1 MSKKVTL
8 RGLTWDHPRACDGLF
23 AETHRF
29 NALNDDIAIEW
40 DVHSLRG
47 FEATPIVET
56 ADKYDLI
63 ILDHPFMGDATA
75 GGALLNLQE
84 HLDAVDLAALQESYI
99 GLSFKSYEYAGG
111 LWALPID
118 AASQVAVCRP
128 DLLDEAMPATF
139 DEAIAF
145 GQRGGL
151 GLSMANPH
159 AFMNYL
165 GIASCLGA
173 DISGKGERL
182 LPQDIAVQ
190 ALSILRQLARHI
202 PDAAFNWS
210 SIDLLEAMAQSDDVT
225 YCPFVFSFNSYAQAP
240 AAERHRLRYCDSP
253 TNTENAATV
262 LGGTGLAVSSSTR
275 DVGAAVKAAL
285 HLVTEGPQIRMAEA
299 GGQPA
304 HRSVWSPTAKK
315 TINGTFFDECRTM
328 QENAV
333 LRPRWP
339 GYIKLQN
346 FAGQLLQ
353 KDCRDQAGDGTQTIK
368 DIEDYFRSARA
379 GDSEF

>member
-1 MSKKVTL
+1 MSEKVIL

-23 AETHRF
+23 AETIRF
-29 NALNDDIAIEW
+29 NALNDNIAIEW

-63 ILDHPFMGDATA
+63 ILDHPFMGDAA
-75 GGALLNLQE
+75 AAGALLNLRE
-84 HLDAVDLAALQESYI
+84 HLDAADLATLQESYI
-99 GLSFKSYEYAGG
+99 GLSFMSYDYGDG

-128 DLLDEAMPATF
+128 DLLDGAVPATF

-173 DISGKGERL
+173 DISGNGENF
-182 LPQDIAVQ
+182 LPHGIAVQ

-202 PDAAFNWS
+202 PDAAFDWS

-240 AAERHRLRYCDSP
+240 TAGRHRLRYCDSP
-253 TNTENAATV
+253 TNTANAATV

-285 HLVTEGPQIRMAEA
+285 HLVKEGAQIRMTEA
-299 GGQPA
+299 GGQAA
-304 HRSVWSPTAKK
+304 HRSVWSPSAKK

-353 KDCRDQAGDGTQTIK
+353 TDCQEQARDGTQTIEK
-368 DIEDYFRSARA
+368 IEDYFRSARA
-379 GDSEF
+379 GDVEH

>member
-1 MSKKVTL
+1 MSKKIKL

-63 ILDHPFMGDATA
+63 ILDHPFMGDAAA

-99 GLSFKSYEYAGG
+99 GLSFKSYEYGGG

-128 DLLDEAMPATF
+128 DILDGVVPSTF

-173 DISGKGERL
+173 DISGNGDRL

-190 ALSILRQLARHI
+190 ALTTLRQLARHI
-202 PDAAFNWS
+202 PEAAFNWS
-210 SIDLLEAMAQSDDVT
+210 SIDLLEAMAHSHEVT
-225 YCPFVFSFNSYAQAP
+225 YCPFIFSFNSYAQRP
-240 AAERHRLRYCDSP
+240 AAGRHLLRYCDSP
-253 TNTENAATV
+253 SNTTNAATV

-275 DVGAAVKAAL
+275 DVGAAVKAARY
-285 HLVTEGPQIRMAEA
+285 LVREGPQIRMAEA
-299 GGQPA
+299 GGQAA
-304 HRSVWSPTAKK
+304 HCCVWTPSAKK
-315 TINGTFFDECRTM
+315 TINGAFFDDCRTM

-333 LRPRWP
+333 MRPRWS

-353 KDCRDQAGDGTQTIK
+353 KDCLDQSGDGTQTIK
-368 DIEDYFRSARA
+368 EIEDYFRSAQA
-379 GDSEF
+379 EKLEL

>member
-1 MSKKVTL
+1 MSKKLIL

-29 NALNDDIAIEW
+29 NALSDDIAIVW

-63 ILDHPFMGDATA
+63 ILDHPFMGDAAA

-84 HLDAVDLAALQESYI
+84 HLDAADLAALQESYI
-99 GLSFKSYEYAGG
+99 GLSFKSYEYGGG

-128 DLLDEAMPATF
+128 DLLDGAVPATF

-173 DISGKGERL
+173 DISGNDENF

-190 ALSILRQLARHI
+190 ALSILRRLARHI
-202 PDAAFNWS
+202 PDAAFDWS
-210 SIDLLEAMAQSDDVT
+210 SIDLLEAMAHSDDVT

-240 AAERHRLRYCDSP
+240 AAGHHRLRYCDSP
-253 TNTENAATV
+253 TNTANAATV

-275 DVGAAVKAAL
+275 DIGAAVKAAL
-285 HLVTEGPQIRMAEA
+285 HLVKEGAQIRMTEA
-299 GGQPA
+299 GGQAA
-304 HRSVWSPTAKK
+304 HRSVWSPTAQK

-353 KDCRDQAGDGTQTIK
+353 TDCLDQAGDGTQTIR

-379 GDSEF
+379 GELEF

>member
-1 MSKKVTL
+1 MSKKITL

-84 HLDAVDLAALQESYI
+84 HLDAVDLAALKESYI
-99 GLSFKSYEYAGG
+99 GFSFKSYEYAGG

-139 DEAIAF
+139 DEAIAL

-173 DISGKGERL
+173 DISGTGEHL

-210 SIDLLEAMAQSDDVT
+210 SIDLLEAMAHSDDVA

-240 AAERHRLRYCDSP
+240 AAGRHHLRYCDSP
-253 TNTENAATV
+253 AITANPATV

-275 DVGAAVKAAL
+275 DIGAAVKAAL
-285 HLVTEGPQIRMAEA
+285 HLVKESPQIRMAEA

-304 HRSVWSPTAKK
+304 HRSVWSPTAQK

-328 QENAV
+328 QETAV

-339 GYIKLQN
+339 RYIKLQN

-353 KDCRDQAGDGTQTIK
+353 TDCQDQAGDGMQTIK

-379 GDSEF
+379 EDLDF

>member
-1 MSKKVTL
+1 MSKKIIL

-47 FEATPIVET
+47 FEATPIAVT

-63 ILDHPFMGDATA
+63 ILDHPFMGDAAA

-84 HLDAVDLAALQESYI
+84 HLDATDLAALQESYI
-99 GLSFKSYEYAGG
+99 GLSFKSYEYREG

-118 AASQVAVCRP
+118 AASQVAVCRH
-128 DLLDEAMPATF
+128 DLIDGAVPANF

-173 DISGKGERL
+173 GISGKGERL
-182 LPQDIAVQ
+182 IPQDIAVQ
-190 ALSILRQLARHI
+190 ALTILRQLARHI

-210 SIDLLEAMAQSDDVT
+210 SIDLLEAMAHSDDVT

-240 AAERHRLRYCDSP
+240 AAGRCRLRYCNSP
-253 TNTENAATV
+253 AITATAAPV

-275 DVGAAVKAAL
+275 DSGVAVKAAL
-285 HLVTEGPQIRMAEA
+285 HLVKEGAQIRMTEA
-299 GGQPA
+299 GGQAA
-304 HRSVWSPTAKK
+304 HRSVWSPTAQK

-333 LRPRWP
+333 LRPRWQ

-353 KDCRDQAGDGTQTIK
+353 KDCQDQAGEVTQTIK
-368 DIEDYFRSARA
+368 EIEDYFRSARA
-379 GDSEF
+379 GSLET